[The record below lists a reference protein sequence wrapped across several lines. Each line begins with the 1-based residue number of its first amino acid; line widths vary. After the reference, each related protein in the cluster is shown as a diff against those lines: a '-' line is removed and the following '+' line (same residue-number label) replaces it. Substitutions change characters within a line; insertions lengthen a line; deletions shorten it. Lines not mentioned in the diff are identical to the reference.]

1 MPGERGCR
9 GGLHQEGG
17 DCRPE
22 MLPSTLRNSEA
33 RTLICCWC
41 STCPSQV
48 LDILY
53 QTEDG
58 FAVPEEEEGG
68 VPPPEEGEEEY

>member
-1 MPGERGCR
+1 MC
-9 GGLHQEGG
+9 QENEAAGG
-17 DCRPE
+17 DCIRKVAIVVNNHLVNSCSQEYNVPPPPS
-22 MLPSTLRNSEA
+22 LP
-33 RTLICCWC
+33 
-41 STCPSQV
+41 PQV

-58 FAVPEEEEGG
+58 FAVPEEEEG

>member
-1 MPGERGCR
+1 M
-9 GGLHQEGG
+9 
-17 DCRPE
+17 
-22 MLPSTLRNSEA
+22 
-33 RTLICCWC
+33 
-41 STCPSQV
+41 